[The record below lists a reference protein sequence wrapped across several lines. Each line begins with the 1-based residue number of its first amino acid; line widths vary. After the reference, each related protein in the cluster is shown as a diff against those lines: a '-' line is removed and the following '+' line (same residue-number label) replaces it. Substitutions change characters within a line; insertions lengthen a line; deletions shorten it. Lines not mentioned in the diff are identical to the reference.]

1 MVGAATAVTR
11 RIRELPP
18 APAGVSLPA
27 GAHRYGTPA
36 LFGAYASGGRY
47 VLAPHVR
54 YLSAVITAALRR
66 GDARIIVELPPR
78 FGKSTFCSGYLPPW
92 FLGMNPDKRVGLI
105 TYEADYAHTWGRRGR
120 DLLDAHGHIFP
131 GGPVRPSP
139 ASRAAGR
146 WDIDGHA
153 GGLVATGIG
162 GAITGRG
169 FDLLVIDDYVKNQAE
184 AMSSLIRERTWEYWL
199 ATLSTRIE
207 PGGAVVILATRWH
220 EDDLIGRLRAQQARA
235 LADGEEHTEPW
246 TVITM
251 RAVCEDGDEDP
262 LGRAPGEPLWGSRW
276 SADRLARVRKRVG
289 EFWWAA
295 LYQQR
300 PAPAEGGHFKRS
312 WIERYVRRGDA
323 FILGDRPVYRSGMV
337 VFQTVDVA
345 ASTKTSAD
353 YTVVATW
360 GWIPTTGDLLLL
372 DVWRDRIELP
382 RQPDLIREQAAKWNP
397 AQIGVESNTYG
408 MGLIQSLAGS
418 GLPIVPLR
426 ADADKLARALPAAA
440 MYAARKVWHP
450 HAHEALWVTPYEDE
464 IASFPNGK
472 NDDQVDAA
480 GYAALACRRIGQYRP
495 GVDVT
500 GGDDVVHS
508 EVGYGMADNY

>member
-1 MVGAATAVTR
+1 MTR
-11 RIRELPP
+11 RIRELPA
-18 APAGVSLPA
+18 APTGVRLPA
-27 GAHRYGTPA
+27 GIHRYATPA

-54 YLSAVITAALRR
+54 YLSRVITEALSR

-78 FGKSTFCSGYLPPW
+78 FGKSSLISGFVPPW
-92 FLGMNPDKRVGLI
+92 YLGLNPDKRVGLI
-105 TYEADYAHTWGRRGR
+105 TYEADYSHTWGRRGR
-120 DLLDAHGHIFP
+120 DILDAHGHIFP
-131 GGPVRPSP
+131 GGPIRPSP

-146 WDIDGHA
+146 WDIDGHS

-169 FDLLVIDDYVKNQAE
+169 FDLLIIDDYVKNQAE
-184 AMSSLIRERTWEYWL
+184 ALSSTYREKTWEYWQ

-207 PGGAVVILATRWH
+207 PSGNILILATRWH
-220 EDDLIGRLRAQQARA
+220 EDDLIGRLRAQAEAGKDDPDR
-235 LADGEEHTEPW
+235 EPW

-251 RAVCEDGDEDP
+251 RAIADEGDDDP
-262 LGRAPGEPLWGSRW
+262 LGRAPGEPLWPGRW
-276 SADRLARVRKRVG
+276 TTDRLARIRKRVG

-312 WIERYVRRGDA
+312 WIRRYTRRGDA
-323 FILGDRPVYRSGMV
+323 IMLDDRPVYRSGMV

-345 ASTKTSAD
+345 ASMKASAD

-360 GWIPTTGDLLLL
+360 GWVPTHGDLILL

-382 RQPDLIREQAAKWNP
+382 RQPELIREQAARWSP

-408 MGLIQSLAGS
+408 LGLIQSLRGS
-418 GLPIVPLR
+418 GLPITPLH

-440 MYAARKVWHP
+440 MYAARQVWHP
-450 HAHEALWVTPYEDE
+450 HPHEALWVTPYEDE

-495 GVDVT
+495 GTDVAAS
-500 GGDDVVHS
+500 GADRGDD
-508 EVGYGMADNY
+508 GGGIDYGTADRY